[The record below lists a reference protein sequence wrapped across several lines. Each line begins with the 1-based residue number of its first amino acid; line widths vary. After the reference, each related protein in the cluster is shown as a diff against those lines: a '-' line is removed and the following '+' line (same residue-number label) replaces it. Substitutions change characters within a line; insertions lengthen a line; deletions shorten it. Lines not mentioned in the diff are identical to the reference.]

1 MKGKLKMKK
10 KVLLSILACAI
21 ILSMSACG
29 GNGNEELE
37 NQTAATDSVEQNA
50 ELLASNFEYE
60 TDSET
65 GGVRII
71 KYIGKDSEVTIPNSV
86 TVIGEWA
93 FEGCTSLTS
102 ITIPDSV
109 TKIENWAFSMCK
121 GLTSITIPD
130 SVTKIGDSAFWS
142 CEGLKSVTIPDSV
155 TEMGVYVFGGCVN
168 LTEINASSSV
178 VEDIR
183 EELSRA

>member
-109 TKIENWAFSMCK
+109 TKIENWAFSMCTS
-121 GLTSITIPD
+121 LT
-130 SVTKIGDSAFWS
+130 
-142 CEGLKSVTIPDSV
+142 SVTIPDSV